1 MKEIHWENLIK
12 IIEGEVLK
20 EKPVGF
26 IIDSPWLPKWYGS
39 SIIDY
44 YADPEI
50 WFNSNI
56 QAIKEFP
63 EVIFLPGFWAEFGMC
78 TEPSAFGSKLVWSE
92 NDFPYADKISS
103 NPEDISGLIKPN
115 VRTDGLLPF
124 SINRMLRYEDRIK
137 QNGCRLKFATSR
149 GPLNIASFLFGMT
162 DFMLALSITPEEAQ
176 KGLTTI
182 TDFVID
188 WLSLQFEKFRDIDG
202 ILILDDIVGFLG
214 EPDFETFVLPH
225 MKRIYS
231 TFNAKVNFFHNDA
244 SGLVCA
250 KYLKEIGVNLFNFS
264 YNHSIDEI
272 RSLAGDSVTL
282 LGNIPPRE
290 ILAMGS
296 PADVQASVSK
306 MINTCRDH
314 SRIIWSCG
322 GGMAPDTPSANIR
335 AFIQAVN
342 ETDHALSGFR

>member
-1 MKEIHWENLIK
+1 
-12 IIEGEVLK
+12 
-20 EKPVGF
+20 
-26 IIDSPWLPKWYGS
+26 
-39 SIIDY
+39 
-44 YADPEI
+44 
-50 WFNSNI
+50 
-56 QAIKEFP
+56 
-63 EVIFLPGFWAEFGMC
+63 
-78 TEPSAFGSKLVWSE
+78 
-92 NDFPYADKISS
+92 
-103 NPEDISGLIKPN
+103 
-115 VRTDGLLPF
+115 
-124 SINRMLRYEDRIK
+124 
-137 QNGCRLKFATSR
+137 
-149 GPLNIASFLFGMT
+149 
-162 DFMLALSITPEEAQ
+162 
-176 KGLTTI
+176 
-182 TDFVID
+182 
-188 WLSLQFEKFRDIDG
+188 
-202 ILILDDIVGFLG
+202 
-214 EPDFETFVLPH
+214 

-335 AFIQAVN
+335 AFIQAVR
-342 ETDHALSGFR
+342 DAK

>member
-1 MKEIHWENLIK
+1 
-12 IIEGEVLK
+12 
-20 EKPVGF
+20 VGF
-26 IIDSPWLPKWYGS
+26 IVDSPWLPKWYGS
-39 SIIDY
+39 SIMDY

-50 WFNSNI
+50 WFKSNM

-162 DFMLALSITPEEAQ
+162 DFMLGLSITPDEVQ

-188 WLSLQFEKFRDIDG
+188 WLSLQFEKFRDING
-202 ILILDDIVGFLG
+202 ILILDDVVGFLG
-214 EPDFETFVLPH
+214 ESDFETFVLPH
-225 MKRIYS
+225 MKRIYK

-244 SGLVCA
+244 SGLVSA
-250 KYLKEIGVNLFNFS
+250 KYLREIGVNLFNFS
-264 YNHSIDEI
+264 FNHPINEI
-272 RSLAGDSVTL
+272 RLLAGDSVTL
-282 LGNIPPRE
+282 LGNIPPRDV
-290 ILAMGS
+290 LAMGS
-296 PADVQASVSK
+296 PDEVMAGVSK
-306 MINTCRDH
+306 MIKTCKDH

-322 GGMAPDTPSANIR
+322 GGMAPDTPTRNIR
-335 AFIQAVN
+335 AFIKAVK
-342 ETDHALSGFR
+342 EPD

>member
-1 MKEIHWENLIK
+1 MKDIQWENLIK
-12 IIEGEVLK
+12 IIEGEVTK
-20 EKPVGF
+20 EKPMGF
-26 IIDSPWLPKWYGS
+26 IADSPWLPKWYGS

-44 YADPEI
+44 YEDPEI

-56 QAIKEFP
+56 QAMKEFP
-63 EVIFLPGFWAEFGMC
+63 EVMFLPGFWAEFGMV
-78 TEPSAFGSKLVWSE
+78 TEPSAFGSKLVWGE
-92 NDFPYADKISS
+92 NDFPYPNKINA
-103 NPEDISGLIKPN
+103 NPENISGLLKPN

-124 SINRMLRYEDRIK
+124 SINRMRRYEDRIR
-137 QNGCRLKFATSR
+137 QNDCRFRFATSR

-162 DFMLALSITPEEAQ
+162 DFMLALTITPEEVQ

-188 WLSLQFEKFRDIDG
+188 WLSLQFEKFRDING
-202 ILILDDIVGFLG
+202 IFILDDIVGFLG

-244 SGLVCA
+244 SGLICA
-250 KYLKEIGVNLFNFS
+250 KYLNEIGVNLFNFS
-264 YNHSIDEI
+264 FNHSISEI

-282 LGNIPPRE
+282 LGNIPPRD

-296 PADVQASVSK
+296 QADVRASVSK
-306 MINTCRDH
+306 MLKTCRDH

-322 GGMAPDTPSANIR
+322 GGIAPDTPTRNIR
-335 AFIQAVN
+335 AFIQAVK
-342 ETDHALSGFR
+342 EAD